1 MIDTPALRQA
11 ILHVESTPAN
21 ILCEDCR
28 VAAPSHDLQPNSRL
42 QTESPFVQYGSARFA
57 RCSIFEEIPAINT
70 KDDAMPLMTT
80 KPMFDLAYDGGFAV
94 GAFNVNNMEITQSIV
109 DACAAEKSP
118 LILQISKGARKYAK
132 MNYLRHIIL
141 AAVEEYPELPI
152 AIHLD
157 HGDTVD
163 LVDTCIKDGFT
174 SVMIDGSHHPYEEN
188 IHVTAEAVKHA
199 HATGV
204 VVEAELGMLGGIE
217 EDVVGLDAEEYEKNV
232 EKFLTD
238 PEQAKDFYKQTGIDS
253 LAVAIGTSHGA
264 FKFKHEAKLAFNRI
278 EQIMKTCP
286 GLPLVMHGSSSVPQE
301 FIDLVNKY
309 GGKMPNAKGVPED
322 QISMAVQKYGVCKVN
337 IDTDLRLA
345 MTAKIREV
353 FVTKPA
359 EFDPRNYLGP
369 AREAITQ
376 MVQRK
381 LHVLNSAGKAP
392 EIIKH
397 WEKLGKPEPKFYTKG
412 KVA

>member
-1 MIDTPALRQA
+1 M
-11 ILHVESTPAN
+11 E
-21 ILCEDCR
+21 
-28 VAAPSHDLQPNSRL
+28 
-42 QTESPFVQYGSARFA
+42 
-57 RCSIFEEIPAINT
+57 
-70 KDDAMPLMTT
+70 
-80 KPMFDLAYDGGFAV
+80 LAQG
-94 GAFNVNNMEITQSIV
+94 IV

-118 LILQISKGARKYAK
+118 LILQVSKGARKYA
-132 MNYLRHIIL
+132 NYRYLRHIIQ
-141 AAVEEYPELPI
+141 AAVEEHPELPI

-163 LVDTCIKDGFT
+163 LVQTCINDGFT

-188 IHVTAEAVKHA
+188 VKVTADSVKVA
-199 HATGV
+199 HANGV
-204 VVEAELGMLGGIE
+204 TVEAELGMLGGIE
-217 EDVVGLDAEEYEKNV
+217 EDVVGMDAHEYEKNV

-238 PEQAKDFYKQTGIDS
+238 PNQAADFAKRTGIDS

-264 FKFKHEAKLAFNRI
+264 YKFKHEAKLAFNRI

-322 QISMAVQKYGVCKVN
+322 QINMAVTKYGVCKVN

-345 MTAKIREV
+345 LTAKIREV
-353 FVTKPA
+353 FATKPA

-369 AREAITQ
+369 GREAIIG
-376 MVQRK
+376 MVRRK
-381 LHVLNSAGKAP
+381 LQSNVLNSAGKA
-392 EIIKH
+392 EAVIKH
-397 WEKLGKPEPKFYTKG
+397 WEKLGKPVPKYYTK
-412 KVA
+412 

>member
-1 MIDTPALRQA
+1 
-11 ILHVESTPAN
+11 
-21 ILCEDCR
+21 
-28 VAAPSHDLQPNSRL
+28 
-42 QTESPFVQYGSARFA
+42 
-57 RCSIFEEIPAINT
+57 
-70 KDDAMPLMTT
+70 MTT

-94 GAFNVNNMEITQSIV
+94 GAFNVNNMELAQSII
-109 DACAAEKSP
+109 DASAKESSP
-118 LILQISKGARKYAK
+118 LILQISKGARKYA
-132 MNYLRHIIL
+132 NIRYLKHIID
-141 AAVEEYPELPI
+141 AAVEEHPELPI
-152 AIHLD
+152 CIHCD
-157 HGDTVD
+157 HGDTLD
-163 LVDTCIKDGFT
+163 LIQTCCNDGYT

-188 IHVTAEAVKHA
+188 VRLTAEAVMLA
-199 HATGV
+199 HNAGV

-238 PEQAKDFYKQTGIDS
+238 ATQAADFWSKTGIDS

-264 FKFKHEAKLAFNRI
+264 YKFKHESKLAFDRI

-301 FIDLVNKY
+301 FIDLVNRY
-309 GGKMPNAKGVPED
+309 GGAMPNAKGVPED
-322 QISMAVQKYGVCKVN
+322 QIAMAVQKYGVCKVN

-353 FVTKPA
+353 FATKPA

-369 AREAITQ
+369 ARQAITE

-381 LHVLNSAGKAP
+381 LHVLNSAGKA
-392 EIIKH
+392 EAIVKH
-397 WEKLGKPEPKFYTKG
+397 WEELGRPMPTFYTPHSSPMAETLAG
-412 KVA
+412 APAGHEHGAEGLELEHQDADHVRLPVE